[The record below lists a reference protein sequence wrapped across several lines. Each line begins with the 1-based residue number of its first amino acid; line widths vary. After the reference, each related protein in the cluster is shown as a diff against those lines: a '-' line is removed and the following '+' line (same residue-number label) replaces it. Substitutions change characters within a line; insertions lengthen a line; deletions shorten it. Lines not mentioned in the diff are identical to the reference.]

1 MDKVFTKEN
10 IFIVVAVFIL
20 VAQSNYFATKLDLA
34 NIKLEMAQMQQELK
48 LYTDTSNKEILQ
60 DVDNKFQIL
69 TAKIDKIRGY

>member
-69 TAKIDKIRGY
+69 TSKIDKIKGY